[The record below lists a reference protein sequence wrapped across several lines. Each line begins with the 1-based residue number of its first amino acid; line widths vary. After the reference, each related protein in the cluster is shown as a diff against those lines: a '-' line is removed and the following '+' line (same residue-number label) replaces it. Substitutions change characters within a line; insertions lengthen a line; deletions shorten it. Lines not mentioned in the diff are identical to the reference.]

1 MDEAENSLN
10 VGDDERGKTQ
20 KNSKDW
26 DNKMTPMN
34 ERDGRGWAERGVD
47 AEDEKH
53 GDDALWKAR
62 REAEAVDARMNKDT
76 GIDRGHD

>member
-26 DNKMTPMN
+26 DNKMTPTN
-34 ERDGRGWAERGVD
+34 
-47 AEDEKH
+47 
-53 GDDALWKAR
+53 AR
-62 REAEAVDARMNKDT
+62 DAR
-76 GIDRGHD
+76 G